1 MVGLG
6 DFELLRQRLGDE
18 VLGQGHRV
26 LRVRVAVFALA
37 HVQEVVHPV
46 LRLDAAVGVIDH
58 GHHEA
63 VLALL
68 VEDEAALVEL
78 LDVDA
83 LLAFEV
89 EVAAL
94 VQHAQERVLVL
105 RLEQSDGVHGV
116 AVHDAVAEIDG
127 VELAAL
133 DFRVG
138 ALVVE
143 VFGEVHGLFVERVG
157 VVEDP

>member
-6 DFELLRQRLGDE
+6 DLELFGQRLGDE
-18 VLGQGHRV
+18 VLGQGHGV
-26 LRVRVAVFALA
+26 LRVRVAVLALA

-58 GHHEA
+58 GHRIA
-63 VLALL
+63 VFALF

-94 VQHAQERVLVL
+94 VQHPQERVFVL
-105 RLEQSDGVHGV
+105 RLEQSDGIHGV
-116 AVHDAVAEIDG
+116 AIHEAVAEIDG
-127 VELAAL
+127 VELPAL

-138 ALVVE
+138 ALLVE
-143 VFGEVHGLFVERVG
+143 VFGEVHRLLVEHFG